1 MNTKNLY
8 LFGDSICF
16 GQLVGSH
23 KTWASQLCKE
33 LELNYSGNINF
44 SVQNAGVNGNTTR
57 QALERLHYDVI
68 SHKPDFVLIQFGMND
83 CNYWVSDSGQPR
95 VSKGAFLHNILEIS
109 HKCISSGV
117 KALILS
123 TNHFSSK
130 GILKICDK
138 EISYD
143 QSNRDYNNLTRE
155 AYKTISSEFPT
166 LLLDNELFW
175 QNKLQS
181 ENNLDLTE
189 LLLSDGIHL
198 SEKGHNIYAEY
209 IIPEIK
215 SFMKSN
221 L

>member
-1 MNTKNLY
+1 MITKNLY

-23 KTWASQLCKE
+23 KSWASQLCKE
-33 LELNYSGNINF
+33 LDLNYSGNINF
-44 SVQNAGVNGNTTR
+44 CVQNAGVNGNTTR

-83 CNYWVSDSGQPR
+83 CNYWVSDNGQPR

-117 KALILS
+117 QALILS

-155 AYKTISSEFPT
+155 AYKTIASEFPT

-181 ENNLDLTE
+181 ENNSDLTQ

-198 SEKGHNIYAEY
+198 SVNGHSIYAEY
-209 IIPEIK
+209 VIPEVQ
-215 SFMKSN
+215 SFLNNN